1 MNKQSGFSL
10 VEIMIA
16 LLIGL
21 FLMGGILQMFLAN
34 QQTYRMQSNL
44 ARLQENGR
52 FALDFLARDIRMAG
66 YWGCLSGLSSVPS
79 ITDIDGT
86 DNNAVAGDDIDDGTD
101 TIKLKGVFDLFV
113 LAPPLDCEEPASTPG
128 SCCKTDPSLT
138 ANICPNLVNCYRYTN
153 STLNYKINAS
163 VLQQDTGEVG
173 DPTQVGDPNRM
184 YNGMIE
190 GIQDM
195 QILYGIDFNTDGVAD
210 YYVSAFANMT
220 QVVSV
225 RISLLAVTLDDNLT
239 PQPIPYTYYVNN
251 IPTNIMPA
259 DRKIRR
265 IFTTTI
271 ALRNHLQ

>member
-1 MNKQSGFSL
+1 M
-10 VEIMIA
+10 
-16 LLIGL
+16 
-21 FLMGGILQMFLAN
+21 
-34 QQTYRMQSNL
+34 
-44 ARLQENGR
+44 
-52 FALDFLARDIRMAG
+52 
-66 YWGCLSGLSSVPS
+66 
-79 ITDIDGT
+79 
-86 DNNAVAGDDIDDGTD
+86 
-101 TIKLKGVFDLFV
+101 
-113 LAPPLDCEEPASTPG
+113 
-128 SCCKTDPSLT
+128 
-138 ANICPNLVNCYRYTN
+138 
-153 STLNYKINAS
+153 
-163 VLQQDTGEVG
+163 
-173 DPTQVGDPNRM
+173 GDPNRM